1 MATQI
6 EEFQFQAETT
16 RLLDLMIHSLY
27 TNKEI
32 FLRELISN
40 SSDAI
45 DRLRF
50 EALTNPE
57 LITNERFEIRLEA
70 DQSAKTLTISDNGIG
85 MGRDEVIHNI
95 GTIAKSGTRELRE
108 RMKMG
113 QSNEI
118 LAELIGQFGV
128 GFYSSFMVADKV
140 TLVTRRAGEATAT
153 RWESSGDGHYTLSA
167 AEMDGNGTSITLHLK
182 PADPEGGLEDYTDKW
197 ILSRVIRKYS
207 DFVNYPIIFK
217 DEREEPQTDES
228 GKPEEAGKKTIVIE
242 DKVLNSMKPLWTRPQ
257 SEVAENEYAEFYH
270 HLSHNWDEPLETIAL
285 KAEGRLEYEAL
296 LFIPSKAPYD
306 LFYHGAETGL
316 RLYAKRVMIMEKCED
331 LLPRYLRFLNGVV
344 DSSDLP
350 LNISRQMLQQ
360 DRHITQIR
368 KWLTKKVLDKLSSM
382 YETEPE
388 KYLKFWDQFGRA
400 LKEGVGSDHENKDK
414 IVSLLLFQSSNDP
427 EKLTS
432 LKEYVERMKEDQK
445 EIYYL
450 TGESR
455 KVVENSPHLEAF
467 KEKGYEVLYLVEPV
481 DELVVQSLSEFEE
494 KKVKSVGKGKVQLGS
509 DQEKEQ
515 AEKEL
520 KEMEEQSAALL
531 ELIQKKLD
539 EHIKQVR
546 LSNRLT
552 TSPVCLVGNEIDYSP
567 QLERL
572 LMKGKGGGPKQRRMM
587 ELNPRHEIF
596 TKMRERFENN
606 KEDSLLGDYAEL
618 LLGYALLAE
627 GSELP
632 DPVQFNRLV
641 VDLMVKTL

>member
-6 EEFQFQAETT
+6 EQFEFQAETT

-50 EALTNPE
+50 EALTNPG
-57 LITNERFEIRLEA
+57 LIADETFEIRLDVDEA
-70 DQSAKTLTISDNGIG
+70 ERILTVSDNGIG
-85 MGRDEVIHNI
+85 MSRDEVVANI

-108 RMKMG
+108 RMRVG
-113 QSNEI
+113 EPNEI

-140 TLVTRRAGEATAT
+140 TLVTRRAGEQTAT
-153 RWESSGDGHYTLSA
+153 RWESTGDGHYTLSP
-167 AEMDGNGTSITLHLK
+167 AERDGNGTSITLHLK
-182 PADPEGGLEDYTDKW
+182 PADPESGIEDYTDRW
-197 ILSRVIRKYS
+197 TLSRIIRRYS
-207 DFVNYPIIFK
+207 DFVSYPIIHK
-217 DEREEPQTDES
+217 DEREEPELDES
-228 GKPEEAGKKTIVIE
+228 GKQKEGGAKTIVVE

-257 SEVAENEYAEFYH
+257 AEVAESEYAEFYRH
-270 HLSHNWDEPLETIAL
+270 ISHNWDEPMETIAL

-296 LFIPSKAPYD
+296 LFIPSKAPFD
-306 LFYHGAETGL
+306 LFYHGVESGL
-316 RLYAKRVMIMEKCED
+316 RLYAKRVMIMEKCEA
-331 LLPRYLRFLNGVV
+331 LLPRYLRFLQGVV

-368 KWLTKKVLDKLSSM
+368 KWVTKKTLDKLSSI
-382 YETEPE
+382 YETDKE
-388 KYLKFWDQFGRA
+388 KYLVFWEQFGRA
-400 LKEGVGSDHENKDK
+400 LKEGVGFDHDNKDK

-432 LKEYVERMKEDQK
+432 LKEYVERMKEEQG

-455 KVVENSPHLEAF
+455 KIVENSPHLEAF

-481 DELVVQSLSEFEE
+481 DELVVESLSEFDG
-494 KKVKSVGKGKVQLGS
+494 KKIKSVGKGKVQLGS
-509 DQEKEQ
+509 DEEKQQ

-520 KEMEEQSAALL
+520 KQLEEESAPLL

-539 EHIKQVR
+539 AHIKQVR
-546 LSNRLT
+546 LSSRLT

-587 ELNPRHEIF
+587 ELNPKHEIF
-596 TKMRERFENN
+596 VKMRNRFENN
-606 KEDSLLGDYAEL
+606 KEDSALGDYAEL
-618 LLGYALLAE
+618 LLGYALLSE

-641 VDLMVKTL
+641 SDLMVKTL